1 MTPFLTRLRHSRLFY
16 LISFLLLTRVAI
28 LTLPWILVILLFP
41 EKRAL
46 SLLHFVESSWTA
58 WDARIYLHIAQN
70 GYTNV
75 GDPGNFIVFFPLYPI
90 IVKLGLLLIGN
101 PVWTGVILSSLI
113 FIAAGLVFYRLLQSD
128 FSEKIARW
136 SLIMLSIF
144 PTAYFWGAPYTESL
158 FFLTV
163 VLCFYFARKE
173 DWLLAGTYAG
183 LATFTRPFGVLLVPS
198 LIIEWIYAKK
208 RKVLHLLFLVMPSV
222 ISALLYLYINQ
233 LVHGNPFA
241 FQKIL
246 GDHWQKQL
254 ALPSTGILS
263 SWQRALFGELNNYTL
278 MVGWAE
284 AVSLTVAWALIPVAF
299 VKLRRSW
306 AVYYFLS
313 ILLFSSTTFILSTP
327 RYLLSI
333 PPFFVLLGIA
343 AQSNFFR
350 LAWGFISVVLLS
362 YLTLLFARGQWAF

>member
-1 MTPFLTRLRHSRLFY
+1 MRFIRSSLFQLTLFII
-16 LISFLLLTRVAI
+16 LIRIALLV
-28 LTLPWILVILLFP
+28 LPWIFTILVFP
-41 EKRAL
+41 EKSNL
-46 SLLHFVESSWTA
+46 PFYQFIENSWIA
-58 WDARIYLHIAQN
+58 WDGRIYLYIAQN

-75 GDPGNFIVFFPLYPI
+75 GDPGNFIVFYPFYPLMA
-90 IVKLGLLLIGN
+90 KLGLLLFNN
-101 PVWTGVILSSLI
+101 PVWVGIIISLLFYIAAI
-113 FIAAGLVFYRLLQSD
+113 FIFYRLIKFD
-128 FSEKIARW
+128 FSENVARW

-144 PTAYFWGAPYTESL
+144 PTAYFFGAPYTESL
-158 FFLTV
+158 FFLTA
-163 VLCFYFARKE
+163 VLTFYFARRE
-173 DWLLAGTYAG
+173 NWLSAGICSG

-198 LIIEWIYAKK
+198 LIIEWIYTKK
-208 RKVLHLLFLVMPSV
+208 RKVLHLVFLVMPSV
-222 ISALLYLYINQ
+222 VSVLIYLYINQ
-233 LVHGNPFA
+233 LVYDNPLA

-246 GDHWQKQL
+246 ESHWQKQL
-254 ALPSTGILS
+254 ALPLTGILS

-284 AVSLTVAWALIPVAF
+284 AVSLTVAWALLPVAF

-343 AQSNFFR
+343 AQNNFFR
-350 LAWGFISVVLLS
+350 SAWGFISIVLLS
-362 YLTLLFARGQWAF
+362 YLTLLYVRGQWAF